1 MIGGN
6 AQQFQE
12 RVDGI
17 KRDPTQQHSSG
28 DPNINRS
35 GSPLKNMDLRQHW
48 LGSAPFTP
56 TISSLDTGNT
66 QREGAAQGQNRLE
79 IRKMIDSDT

>member
-17 KRDPTQQHSSG
+17 KRYPTQQHSSG

-35 GSPLKNMDLRQHW
+35 STALKYGFETVSW
-48 LGSAPFTP
+48 
-56 TISSLDTGNT
+56 
-66 QREGAAQGQNRLE
+66 NRYYF
-79 IRKMIDSDT
+79 

>member
-12 RVDGI
+12 RVDCI
-17 KRDPTQQHSSG
+17 KRYPTQQHSSG

-35 GSPLKNMDLRQHW
+35 GSALKNMDLR
-48 LGSAPFTP
+48 LCVGTVTIFNGSGTDF
-56 TISSLDTGNT
+56 
-66 QREGAAQGQNRLE
+66 
-79 IRKMIDSDT
+79 